1 MSILKAI
8 LHHWN
13 KTNKEYDILHPQTDS
28 SMVTDWN
35 AGIVNTLASTALGS
49 LISTLSSDS
58 LAAKIVKLVLDATG
72 VKYLIDT
79 KGYVCFGSLFG
90 GLIIQWGITVNEVS
104 TGILQWKYPIAVNQ
118 VCRIITTE
126 GYPTA
131 WIKEGGKYVTV
142 SAAADNSIGLEYANI
157 ITFAVMNGGA
167 VTLSSHTTACIMIG
181 RV

>member
-13 KTNKEYDILHPQTDS
+13 KTNKEYDILYPQTDS

-72 VKYLIDT
+72 VKYLIAT
-79 KGYVCFGSLFG
+79 SGYINFGSLFG
-90 GLIIQWGITVNEVS
+90 GLIIQWGTSNTSNSNKTILLNVKMSNSNYSVLAQNIGNLNATGYWQVSDVSDSSFKIYNSFPGNGITWYWFV
-104 TGILQWKYPIAVNQ
+104 I
-118 VCRIITTE
+118 
-126 GYPTA
+126 
-131 WIKEGGKYVTV
+131 GK
-142 SAAADNSIGLEYANI
+142 
-157 ITFAVMNGGA
+157 
-167 VTLSSHTTACIMIG
+167 
-181 RV
+181 

>member
-72 VKYLIDT
+72 VKYLMAT
-79 KGYVCFGSLFG
+79 SGYINFGSLFG
-90 GLIIQWGITVNEVS
+90 GLIIQWGFNTLTEINPLQDKTFNITLPIYAGTN
-104 TGILQWKYPIAVNQ
+104 IPIAICNYGDIPGWAQASVS
-118 VCRIITTE
+118 
-126 GYPTA
+126 
-131 WIKEGGKYVTV
+131 VT
-142 SAAADNSIGLEYANI
+142 GLVAHVWNTGSQPGDI
-157 ITFAVMNGGA
+157 PIDSGLKISWLFI
-167 VTLSSHTTACIMIG
+167 SF
-181 RV
+181 

>member
-8 LHHWN
+8 PHHWN

-79 KGYVCFGSLFG
+79 NGYVCFGSLFG
-90 GLIIQWGITVNEVS
+90 GLIIQWGKFETNKANNSE
-104 TGILQWKYPIAVNQ
+104 TTLPIAFASALYV
-118 VCRIITTE
+118 VVITDE
-126 GYPTA
+126 ASSGYPLSY
-131 WIKEGGKYVTV
+131 GVY
-142 SAAADNSIGLEYANI
+142 N
-157 ITFAVMNGGA
+157 
-167 VTLSSHTTACIMIG
+167 LSSKSFYAYSRRSNTGDVENVIFGRWIAIG
-181 RV
+181 H

>member
-72 VKYLIDT
+72 VNYLMAT
-79 KGYVCFGSLFG
+79 SGYIKFGSLFG
-90 GLIIQWGITVNEVS
+90 GLIIQWGTFQTNKANNSE
-104 TGILQWKYPIAVNQ
+104 TTLPIAFASELYV
-118 VCRIITTE
+118 VVITDTASG
-126 GYPTA
+126 GYPLVY
-131 WIKEGGKYVTV
+131 GVYQ
-142 SAAADNSIGLEYANI
+142 
-157 ITFAVMNGGA
+157 
-167 VTLSSHTTACIMIG
+167 LSSKSFYSYSRRSVTSDIESVTFGRWIAIG
-181 RV
+181 H

>member
-118 VCRIITTE
+118 VCRNCHVFSTLFYPCGRISFCCFILQTWFTAI
-126 GYPTA
+126 GYFHCKIPVLTSL
-131 WIKEGGKYVTV
+131 TV
-142 SAAADNSIGLEYANI
+142 IPHCLFPNQY
-157 ITFAVMNGGA
+157 
-167 VTLSSHTTACIMIG
+167 
-181 RV
+181 

>member
-79 KGYVCFGSLFG
+79 NGYVCFGSLFG
-90 GLIIQWGITVNEVS
+90 GLIIQW
-104 TGILQWKYPIAVNQ
+104 
-118 VCRIITTE
+118 R
-126 GYPTA
+126 
-131 WIKEGGKYVTV
+131 
-142 SAAADNSIGLEYANI
+142 
-157 ITFAVMNGGA
+157 
-167 VTLSSHTTACIMIG
+167 
-181 RV
+181 